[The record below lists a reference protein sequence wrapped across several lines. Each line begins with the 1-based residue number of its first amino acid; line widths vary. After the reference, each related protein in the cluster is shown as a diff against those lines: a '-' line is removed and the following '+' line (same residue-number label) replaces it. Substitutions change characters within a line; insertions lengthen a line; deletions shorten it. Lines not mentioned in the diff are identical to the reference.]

1 MDKNRENPLV
11 TYVPSKTRLFPM
23 FIACRVFGLMS
34 IYRVVTLFIHYMHCC
49 GIGEGVFGCLTRC
62 FLCENRGNTYS
73 LVDKM
78 AEKMLVTYVF
88 GVLGVKNTKKQLNHG
103 LYPCFNDP
111 KTCSHYV
118 PFWTKYAKTGVLP
131 VFLILV
137 IMGVWYEY
145 LYMLA
150 YG

>member
-88 GVLGVKNTKKQLNHG
+88 GVLGVKTRKNSLTTGCIRVLMTLKRVRIMFPFGQNTRKQACYL
-103 LYPCFNDP
+103 CF
-111 KTCSHYV
+111 
-118 PFWTKYAKTGVLP
+118 
-131 VFLILV
+131 
-137 IMGVWYEY
+137 
-145 LYMLA
+145 
-150 YG
+150 